1 MAIEAVVLRGDLC
14 HHPRHVRPCN
24 RGGVCH
30 DIPVPEVLVEGV
42 GVDEHVAHFT
52 YRGDVPVVE
61 GLVEVGGAEEHGRHV
76 GDRRDIP
83 IVEGLVEVGGVVE
96 HVGAIHV
103 A

>member
-1 MAIEAVVLRGDLC
+1 MVIEVVVLRGDLC

-30 DIPVPEVLVEGV
+30 DIPVPEVLVEGE
-42 GVDEHVAHFT
+42 GTDKHVAHFT

-61 GLVEVGGAEEHGRHV
+61 GLVEDGGEKEHARHV

-83 IVEGLVEVGGVVE
+83 GGEVAVEG
-96 HVGAIHV
+96 
-103 A
+103 